1 MERQT
6 PRRMSVRAVA
16 KEYGIPAR
24 TVARAVQTGD
34 LAALRTI
41 TETGRE
47 RAYIRPADAALWAE
61 SLTATTTSSTVEG

>member
-1 MERQT
+1 
-6 PRRMSVRAVA
+6 MSVRAVA

-47 RAYIRPADAALWAE
+47 RAYIRSADAAAWAE
-61 SLTATTTSSTVEG
+61 SLVVTTKTVEA

>member
-6 PRRMSVRAVA
+6 TRRMSVRAVA

-24 TVARAVQTGD
+24 TVSRAVQSGD

-47 RAYIRPADAALWAE
+47 RAYIRPADAAAWAE
-61 SLTATTTSSTVEG
+61 SLAVTTSVVED